1 MAGSIAAAALYLND
15 STLRSIIEQYLY
27 VVAAKRLHNI

>member
-1 MAGSIAAAALYLND
+1 MAGTITASALYLND
-15 STLRSIIEQYLY
+15 STLRSIIGQYLF